1 MSSVKPEHADI
12 AADAALMGRLLT
24 RSELLKRIDA
34 QLKAV
39 IDKIRYSSK
48 DCPVAQC

>member
-1 MSSVKPEHADI
+1 M

-24 RSELLKRIDA
+24 RAALLKRIDA

-39 IDKIRYSSK
+39 IDKIR
-48 DCPVAQC
+48 